1 MSDVEVKFGGDTS
14 DLDAASAKAAADIE
28 GVSQAARRSSGGFQ
42 ALNSTNRQVA
52 QGFKLTGYQAQILSF
67 QMNDVFSG
75 LLNGQKP
82 LQILTQQGPQI
93 TQIFGGVRGTLVAL
107 GSAIT
112 PVVAVIG
119 VLTAVLGVAAFAV
132 GRFTLSNE
140 AVEKSL
146 LGAGRAA
153 GATAGEV
160 SDMASDV
167 SEAAN
172 VSSNAA
178 REMASSFAQTGK
190 IGVEMFDDLI
200 MVSRDYQYAMGVDAK
215 QATEDLGAAMAD
227 PIQGA
232 ETLNDRMGLLNDTE
246 TQLITT
252 MVEQGRVGEAQRFL
266 LERIA
271 AATDG
276 AAGSANGLAAAWHG
290 VATATSNAIDKL
302 GQYLALGG
310 RGIWNILR
318 EGGNVPAGINRTV
331 DALVREET
339 AQRGA
344 ARAARD
350 RAEAN
355 RQSVAAGEAARSL
368 LPREQSVQRL
378 NNQIA
383 LLRRTAAA
391 GGIDAATAQRAIA
404 AAEKEVAE
412 LQAPPRER
420 RGRRGGSGDATARRE
435 ARERERVAQEALR
448 VELASLD
455 RQQSAVEDN
464 FAEWNRIQDL
474 KIEAIRAFH
483 GEESTE
489 YQRAQEAKEEF
500 GRRFQERAD
509 REAERAADR
518 ARRLEQNRIE
528 AHTRS
533 NEIIADADAT
543 LAAMQIENDQA
554 VLDQMRANGEIGAAE
569 YLAAQQGLAQ
579 ARIDL
584 EIATAE
590 RMYAVRAQAL
600 RDQLAL
606 AGLEADEIARLNLE
620 LESLAVEHQQN
631 LRVIRATGNQQLITN
646 NRDAANAVRATWQ
659 QNITGMTS
667 AFTGMFTQWGAGIQ
681 DFRTGWQNFG
691 RSILSVIETNL
702 NRIVENWIM
711 TQLGMTASSTAGEA
725 ARTGVTATGAAARTG
740 IAAGEGA
747 AVAAAEGVEVAAAL
761 GGETAKTGATAVGA
775 ATRVGIETSAAATT
789 TAVTQGTALAQIA
802 ARAASAAAGA
812 YSAIAA
818 IPVVGPVLAP
828 ISAAAA
834 LAGVLA
840 LGNSIFSAKGGWG
853 QVPKDGAMTELHKD
867 EMVLPATF
875 ANPLRALLTRTSPG
889 RTGVLAG
896 PAASAGA
903 AARTEMSSKTLSPTF
918 DYQPSVTAG
927 GGAPSLD
934 KLLNQEGAAMRRW
947 LSNQIR
953 SGKLRI
959 A

>member
-107 GSAIT
+107 GAAIT

-119 VLTAVLGVAAFAV
+119 TLTAILGVAAFAV
-132 GRFTLSNE
+132 GRFQLSNE

-153 GATAGEV
+153 GATTGEINAMAMEV
-160 SDMASDV
+160 SD
-167 SEAAN
+167 AAN

-302 GQYLALGG
+302 GQYLAMGG

-339 AQRGA
+339 AARGA
-344 ARAARD
+344 AAAARD

-355 RQSVAAGEAARSL
+355 RESVAAGEAARNL
-368 LPREQSVQRL
+368 LPREQSIQRL
-378 NNQIA
+378 NNQIV
-383 LLRRTAAA
+383 LLRRASAS
-391 GGIDAATAQRAIA
+391 GGIDAATATRAIA
-404 AAEKEVAE
+404 AAEREIAE
-412 LQAPPRER
+412 LQRPPRER
-420 RGRRGGSGDATARRE
+420 GRRGRDPSVAARRE
-435 ARERERVAQEALR
+435 ARERERAAQEALR
-448 VELASLD
+448 VELATLD
-455 RQQSAVEDN
+455 RQQAAVEDN

-474 KIEAIRAFH
+474 KIEAIRSFH

-489 YQRAQEAKEEF
+489 YQRALEQKEEF
-500 GRRFQERAD
+500 GRRFEERESRA
-509 REAERAADR
+509 RERAAEQ

-528 AHTRS
+528 ARSRS
-533 NEIIADADAT
+533 NEVIADADAS
-543 LAAMQIENDQA
+543 LAALQIENDQA
-554 VLDQMRANGEIGAAE
+554 VLDQQRANGEIGAAE
-569 YLAAQQGLAQ
+569 YLAAQQALTQ

-590 RMYAVRAQAL
+590 RMYQIRRQAL
-600 RDQLAL
+600 TDQLAL
-606 AGLEADEIARLNLE
+606 AGIEADEMARINLE
-620 LESLAVEHQQN
+620 LEQLEVAHQQN
-631 LRVIRATGNQQLITN
+631 LRVIQGTGNAQMITN

-659 QNITGMTS
+659 ENITGMTS

-711 TQLGMTASSTAGEA
+711 TQLGMTAATTSGEA
-725 ARTGVTATGAAARTG
+725 AKTAATAAGAAARTG
-740 IAAGEGA
+740 IAAGEGVA
-747 AVAAAEGVEVAAAL
+747 TAAAEGVEVAATV
-761 GGETAKTGATAVGA
+761 GGEAAKTGATATGA
-775 ATRVGIETSAAATT
+775 AVRVGIETSAAATT

-853 QVPKDGAMTELHKD
+853 RVPQDGAVTELHKD
-867 EMVLPATF
+867 EMVLPASI
-875 ANPLRALLTRTSPG
+875 ANPLRNGLANLTPG
-889 RTGVLAG
+889 RTNTSAA
-896 PAASAGA
+896 PAASAGSQ
-903 AARTEMSSKTLSPTF
+903 ARTEMNSKTLSPTF
-918 DYQPSVTAG
+918 NYQPQVTAG
-927 GGAPSLD
+927 GAAPSLD
-934 KLLNQEGAAMRRW
+934 RLLNQEGAAMRRW